1 MNSLNV
7 KFINLN
13 SEIMEGIQYVTDEN
27 NKKIA
32 VQLSYEVYGEYLEDL
47 IDGLIAESRKD
58 DEKIS
63 LEELTEELQKEGLL
77 EKWHTKL

>member
-1 MNSLNV
+1 M
-7 KFINLN
+7 
-13 SEIMEGIQYVTDEN
+13 IMKGIRFVTDQD

-32 VQLSYEVYGEYLEDL
+32 VQLSYDVYGEYLDDI

-63 LEELTEELQKEGLL
+63 LEDFTAELKAEGLL
-77 EKWHTKL
+77 

>member
-1 MNSLNV
+1 MIHKIVNFMN
-7 KFINLN
+7 INI
-13 SEIMEGIQYVTDEN
+13 EIMEGIRYVTDEN
-27 NKKIA
+27 NKKLA

-63 LEELTEELQKEGLL
+63 LEELTAELQKEGLL
-77 EKWHTKL
+77 

>member
-1 MNSLNV
+1 
-7 KFINLN
+7 
-13 SEIMEGIQYVTDEN
+13 MEGIRYVTDEN

-32 VQLSYEVYGEYLEDL
+32 VQLSFEVYGEYLEDL

-63 LEELTEELQKEGLL
+63 FDDLTKELEKEGLL
-77 EKWHTKL
+77 